1 MTVPEK
7 KSVKDLEDWRQ
18 AIRHSILNFS
28 TKKCGLQFYPNL
40 SPFYL
45 CFFFF
50 FVLISQVSAHVP
62 FSESPSLSS
71 SDYTYLYGHVVLFS
85 LSEIILFTYM
95 FTH

>member
-40 SPFYL
+40 SRKQPAAAANL
-45 CFFFF
+45 W
-50 FVLISQVSAHVP
+50 SKTSA
-62 FSESPSLSS
+62 F
-71 SDYTYLYGHVVLFS
+71 GVV
-85 LSEIILFTYM
+85 
-95 FTH
+95 